1 MKLLIPFSILAGLYL
16 TALPSNAQS
25 ACPKPALSR
34 IIRHKVTPG
43 ETLDSIAAK
52 YKLIPATLMGMNPSV
67 QDGTVTP
74 GEELQVPPFNGV
86 RMDVPAG
93 QTWKDLAA
101 KYRVRP
107 DLLFEVNGCQKSP
120 KVVFLPG
127 VNWSPISRA
136 STKPGTN
143 LKGYPLA
150 RPASVLLAFG
160 WYLPSGQEKPIFHS
174 GLDLAAASGS
184 EVRSLSAGTVAFAGK
199 QGVYGNLIV
208 INHAKGYQTR
218 YAQLGSIKVKTG
230 QKVNAGTAIATVGS
244 SGIPS
249 STAAH
254 LHFEV
259 RSNSKVGWVAEDP
272 TSFLQPK

>member
-1 MKLLIPFSILAGLYL
+1 MMKLLILIPSVLVGLGL
-16 TALPSNAQS
+16 TATASNAQS

-34 IIRHKVTPG
+34 IIRHKVVAG
-43 ETLDSIAAK
+43 ETLDNLAAK
-52 YKLIPATLMGMNPSV
+52 YKLIPATIMGLNPSA

-74 GEELQVPPFNGV
+74 GEELQIPPFNGIQV
-86 RMDVPAG
+86 EIPAG
-93 QTWKDLAA
+93 QTWKDIAT

-120 KVVFLPG
+120 TVVFLPG
-127 VNWSPISRA
+127 VNWSPVSGE
-136 STKPGTN
+136 STKST
-143 LKGYPLA
+143 LRGYPLA
-150 RPASVLLAFG
+150 RKASVLLAFG
-160 WYLPSGQEKPIFHS
+160 WYLPPGQEKPIFHS
-174 GLDLAAASGS
+174 GLDLAAAAGS
-184 EVRSLSAGTVAFAGK
+184 EVRSLSSGTVAFAGK
-199 QGVYGNLIV
+199 QGVYGDLIV

-230 QKVNAGTAIATVGS
+230 QKVNAGTAIATVGK
-244 SGIPS
+244 SGTPS
-249 STAAH
+249 STAPH